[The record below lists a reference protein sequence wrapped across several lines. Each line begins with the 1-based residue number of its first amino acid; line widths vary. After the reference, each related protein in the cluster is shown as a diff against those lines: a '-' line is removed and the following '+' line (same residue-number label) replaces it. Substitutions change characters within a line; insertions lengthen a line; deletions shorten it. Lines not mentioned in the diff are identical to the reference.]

1 MNGHNIVILNDVSQT
16 EKEKYCMT
24 FLTGRIEKQMIQVNL
39 FTKQNQT
46 HTFRGQTYGCQ
57 GERMVGE
64 R

>member
-1 MNGHNIVILNDVSQT
+1 MNGHNIVILNEVSQT